1 MSDKPVNASRYKHLL
16 REFKAN
22 RERLQNSSRIINTLR
37 ADREI
42 DLAGSKRA
50 ILDLSDAA
58 ALVVEALSTARAE
71 LAALSKE
78 KDLAIIK
85 YTGQVN
91 DFDHIARVAMSR
103 LEAARA
109 QVAALTRALAESREA
124 LGYYKANGQWE
135 WYMCR
140 FENGEHSLKWHFTTP
155 QAKGSF
161 PSDVADKALTTP
173 PQQER

>member
-1 MSDKPVNASRYKHLL
+1 MTIEESL
-16 REFKAN
+16 
-22 RERLQNSSRIINTLR
+22 
-37 ADREI
+37 
-42 DLAGSKRA
+42 
-50 ILDLSDAA
+50 
-58 ALVVEALSTARAE
+58 
-71 LAALSKE
+71 
-78 KDLAIIK
+78 
-85 YTGQVN
+85 
-91 DFDHIARVAMSR
+91 ARVQIESPHHGPIV
-103 LEAARA
+103 AAE
-109 QVAALTRALAESREA
+109 VAALTRALAESREA